1 VLLAENERLAR
12 DLRRQN
18 LDPDMLCQI
27 KHCVDTVLAQ
37 AENVPEVKFSVIE
50 MLHRAQEQQQ
60 AQAVRRKNL
69 ER

>member
-1 VLLAENERLAR
+1 M
-12 DLRRQN
+12 LR
-18 LDPDMLCQI
+18 QI
-27 KHCVDTVLAQ
+27 KHCVDTVLTQ
-37 AENVPEVKFSVIE
+37 AENVPEVKASVIE